1 MASEDIIQLAIQ
13 AVRAGQS
20 IRKASQMWGVPFS
33 TLRNRI
39 ALNTQPKGQY
49 EAQVMQKLSPD
60 QEKHLADWVLTQEA
74 LGLPVKYR
82 QIEVFTNRILRTSG
96 SD

>member
-20 IRKASQMWGVPFS
+20 IRKASQTWGVPFS
-33 TLRNRI
+33 TLRDRVVVN
-39 ALNTQPKGQY
+39 AQPKGQY
-49 EAQVMQKLSPD
+49 KAQVLQKLSPD
-60 QEKHLADWVLTQEA
+60 QERHLADWILTQEA
-74 LGLPVKYR
+74 LGLAPKHQ
-82 QIEVFTNRILRTSG
+82 QIRTFANRILHASG